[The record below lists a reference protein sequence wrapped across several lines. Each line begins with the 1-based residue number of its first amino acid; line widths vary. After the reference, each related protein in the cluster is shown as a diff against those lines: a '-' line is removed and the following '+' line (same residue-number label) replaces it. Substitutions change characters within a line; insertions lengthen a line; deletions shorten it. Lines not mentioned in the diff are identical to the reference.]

1 MIIALSACHSC
12 TPASNPA
19 LLLRA
24 CYLTITCVHTRSQ
37 INDTPALLTPTTY
50 FTTRYDKHAW
60 LVGLLAYL
68 ARCSAL
74 QWAHQQLARGATLRI
89 DRYPARQPVLRL
101 WEPAEPSEVRL
112 PIDRI
117 RPRFHTFHERSHE
130 RLLAGLLS
138 DFDAERAQLRAIQPC
153 KRAHPACADLLVVW
167 LDVSQ
172 GLEQVSQRSLK
183 GKPLFSLRFPAR
195 LLLG

>member
-1 MIIALSACHSC
+1 MRFLLATAAHLPQ
-12 TPASNPA
+12 TPPYFYV
-19 LLLRA
+19 RA
-24 CYLTITCVHTRSQ
+24 TSQ
-37 INDTPALLTPTTY
+37 SPVYIHARRL
-50 FTTRYDKHAW
+50 TTR
-60 LVGLLAYL
+60 
-68 ARCSAL
+68 ARFS
-74 QWAHQQLARGATLRI
+74 HQQHALRRAMTGSLGAWVSWHTWRAARLLNGLISSLREGQPFDVI
-89 DRYPARQPVLRL
+89 DIRLGSRCFGCGSRQSLRRC
-101 WEPAEPSEVRL
+101 AY

-117 RPRFHTFHERSHE
+117 RPRFHTFHQRSHE